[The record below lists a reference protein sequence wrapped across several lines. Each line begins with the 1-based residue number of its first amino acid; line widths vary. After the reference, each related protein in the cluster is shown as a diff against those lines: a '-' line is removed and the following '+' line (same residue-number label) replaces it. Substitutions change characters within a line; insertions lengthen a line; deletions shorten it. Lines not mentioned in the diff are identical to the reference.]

1 MKRNGIGNLK
11 RIIKISTMIIG
22 LLFVALL
29 CFTGCGSTDDRI
41 EVVVWHSWDVE
52 EGGTEHELKVIV
64 DEYNASQNEIKVVLQ
79 AQPTS
84 GYSDKVYNAVANG
97 VGPDIIMEFATVLP
111 EYEEG
116 SFLADM
122 GKYIDIEKL
131 SSRLPQALMEESVGT
146 ADGKLHIVPIHNTIP
161 VLFYNKTL
169 YDELGLNVPTTWD
182 EVAAN
187 SKKIYEEKGIAGF
200 ATDSYIDLGQT
211 LFMETGSTYIDTET
225 LTVGFNNDACAEQI
239 EWFSE
244 NAKNNYFATT
254 FTTGSIDGDFN
265 AGLIGSFFGTSSYEP
280 YITPNGF
287 EYATAPVPTLDGNG
301 WAPIFN
307 RGIIVFASDEETENA
322 ACDFVE
328 YFTNIENSSRWCRSI
343 GAISPYKDV
352 QEQEEFADYLAND
365 SVLQAS
371 IKTMEYGGTLPPVK
385 GARAIRNEIKQAF
398 AQVIGGLKTAKE
410 ALKEAETNSNKALL
424 GQQ

>member
-211 LFMETGSTYIDTET
+211 LFMETGSTYIDTEK
-225 LTVGFNNDACAEQI
+225 NPSHP
-239 EWFSE
+239 FSF
-244 NAKNNYFATT
+244 K
-254 FTTGSIDGDFN
+254 ILH
-265 AGLIGSFFGTSSYEP
+265 LI
-280 YITPNGF
+280 
-287 EYATAPVPTLDGNG
+287 A
-301 WAPIFN
+301 IF
-307 RGIIVFASDEETENA
+307 
-322 ACDFVE
+322 
-328 YFTNIENSSRWCRSI
+328 
-343 GAISPYKDV
+343 
-352 QEQEEFADYLAND
+352 
-365 SVLQAS
+365 
-371 IKTMEYGGTLPPVK
+371 
-385 GARAIRNEIKQAF
+385 
-398 AQVIGGLKTAKE
+398 
-410 ALKEAETNSNKALL
+410 
-424 GQQ
+424 